1 MHGIQVEGSLAARC
15 GDEDDIGESG
25 DFVAR
30 FTKSFLFLEA
40 VERASAQATSPLVK
54 STQRSPGHPPR
65 VQRNGADRRDSC
77 LEEELDYRLQR
88 MTDIAR
94 TLRGTCARQRDQI
107 QALCASAR
115 RCHDDCVRLFADMT
129 RHFRCRLAA
138 QRKQVVHV
146 GAAMAVVENR
156 NLELNRA
163 FGEMLAR
170 ATCTIDDLEER
181 LESSRAE
188 LGRERDE
195 VEALRRRVAALEN
208 ANRSARQE
216 TALALTRLEESDA
229 TASEVQAKL
238 ESAEK
243 VSRYYELLLDAS
255 LRKLCMYEDPDE
267 SERKASS
274 DMIAPK
280 DDHVF
285 ATGGVE
291 NVIKDEGTKM
301 WPKVGGHSWDGRVR
315 ASSVSGLPES
325 TVACS
330 SGEVARKLSQP
341 TYYGHVTADPKN
353 GIGAVSVAKPD
364 VASMTGIS
372 MTSLYT
378 TSDLSLPLIGLLR
391 IKGDSEST
399 VTDVASSMTS
409 LLSEPSPVVP
419 KRKTKKRRRRLTRQ
433 LRKSFSLEEAEQME
447 ADIASVQ
454 TTTTSAR
461 SDNTDAT
468 VLLNGCQNDVTSGK
482 PTPKED
488 AAGSRDLAK
497 TEDLSSVLP
506 QKQTAV
512 VGDATESR
520 EGDTNDSSTGASRD
534 TAPGHNKP
542 KRTAT
547 FKGLKISG
555 NAGFANFVRDVQRK
569 LKRPRRS
576 KTVELADLI
585 GIRRPETDSLNGDC
599 NL

>member
-1 MHGIQVEGSLAARC
+1 MHGIQVEGPSAAHC

-25 DFVAR
+25 EFVAR

-40 VERASAQATSPLVK
+40 VERASAQAASPLVK
-54 STQRSPGHPPR
+54 PTQRSPAHPAL

-107 QALCASAR
+107 TALCASAR

-138 QRKQVVHV
+138 QRKQVARV

-170 ATCTIDDLEER
+170 ATCTIDGLEER

-188 LGRERDE
+188 LGREREE

-267 SERKASS
+267 AGRKASS
-274 DMIAPK
+274 DAVTPK
-280 DDHVF
+280 GDDVF

-291 NVIKDEGTKM
+291 NVTNNDGVKM
-301 WPKVGGHSWDGRVR
+301 RPRVRGHSWDGRVR
-315 ASSVSGLPES
+315 ASSVSGLPER
-325 TVACS
+325 TVGCS

-341 TYYGHVTADPKN
+341 SCYGYVTDPKN

-364 VASMTGIS
+364 VASMTGMS

-378 TSDLSLPLIGLLR
+378 TSDLSLPLIGVLR

-399 VTDVASSMTS
+399 VTSSMTS
-409 LLSEPSPVVP
+409 LISEPSPVVP
-419 KRKTKKRRRRLTRQ
+419 KRKTKKKRRLTRQ

-454 TTTTSAR
+454 TTTTFVR

-468 VLLNGCQNDVTSGK
+468 VLSNGCQNDVTSGK
-482 PTPKED
+482 PTPKEN
-488 AAGSRDLAK
+488 AAGSRDLVK
-497 TEDLSSVLP
+497 TEDSSSVLP
-506 QKQTAV
+506 QKQT

-520 EGDTNDSSTGASRD
+520 EGHATDSSTGASRD
-534 TAPGHNKP
+534 SAPGHNKP
-542 KRTAT
+542 KRTPT

-555 NAGFANFVRDVQRK
+555 NAGFANFVRDVHRK

-585 GIRRPETDSLNGDC
+585 GVRRPETDSLNGDC